1 MTREMLPYLLIGFFS
16 VFVSSVSQTL
26 LKKASMKER
35 GSILQEYLNLPVIL
49 AYGMFFGSTL
59 LTMLAYKKL
68 PLSMSPAFE
77 SSSYLFVTLFGV
89 TIFKEKV
96 GKRKLLALLLILAGI
111 LIFTLSSESWKRLC
125 PPRRKISP
133 SSAPMSFRIP

>member
-16 VFVSSVSQTL
+16 VFVSSVSQTI
-26 LKKASMKER
+26 LKKASSVER
-35 GSILQEYLNLPVIL
+35 KSVIREYLNLPVIL

-77 SSSYLFVTLFGV
+77 SSSYIFVTVFGV
-89 TIFKEKV
+89 TVFKEKL
-96 GKRKLLALLLILAGI
+96 GRRKLFALLLILLGI
-111 LIFTLSSESWKRLC
+111 VIFTL
-125 PPRRKISP
+125 
-133 SSAPMSFRIP
+133 